1 MRMPMKPITISAAG
15 LLALCGKSLAFSSAA
30 THRVGGFSSR
40 SASTS
45 TRATIHD
52 EWWESRK
59 AANRARA
66 QGQPL
71 PPGTLD
77 EQQMA
82 LPLDETNVAQALTEF
97 AQSDYTS
104 TMYNYFGARADQG
117 RRYDHW
123 RGVFDS
129 AWLDGKTIGV
139 ELRTPFDEKK
149 KALLERLAMY
159 LRARFPQERISILS
173 VHRDGQDIY

>member
-1 MRMPMKPITISAAG
+1 MRMPTKPIAISAAV
-15 LLALCGKSLAFSSAA
+15 LLTLCRSSLGFSSAA
-30 THRVGGFSSR
+30 THRIGAFSSR
-40 SASTS
+40 STS
-45 TRATIHD
+45 ARATIHD

-82 LPLDETNVAQALTEF
+82 LPLDESNVAQALTEF

-104 TMYNYFGARADQG
+104 IMYNFFGSRADQG

-123 RGVFDS
+123 RGIFDS
-129 AWLDGKTIGV
+129 AWLDGRTIGV
-139 ELRTPFDEKK
+139 ELRPPFDEKK